1 MLEGA
6 EAAGGVFLLA
16 PGGGAKTMV
25 TDGGHRAA
33 PTTSPGRRARYAGGL
48 PARRLGGRRQAD
60 EAFELLIDR
69 FTEHLTEV
77 EYRSAATCHTYA
89 KWARNYHQ
97 WLATAY
103 PGLPIEAAPVD
114 TLRKYLAIK
123 RGQMAKASTLTTIL
137 HSLRSFYA
145 FALAGDP
152 ELPNPALGIR
162 PPRVN
167 APAIDPY
174 TEEEVRHLLAVAQRH
189 EHSSDLRRWVGYV
202 ALTLLAGTGIRKGEL
217 LTLQTADV
225 DLVRH
230 RLRVMGKGSKPRTVP
245 FGPATAVVLT
255 TYLWDLRPRL
265 PPSPYFIANPRS
277 LRHGPFWGRLESN
290 SLAALVRDLLA
301 ESGIP
306 GRHFP
311 HRFRH
316 SFASNALREA
326 GNIEVVR
333 ELLGHTN
340 ITTTGRYL
348 HATMADKH
356 QAADGVDFAAVSG
369 PASPPSAAPPVARP
383 ERVLAGESTD
393 RAPAPSQGPIPSLPV
408 PPLFNLGEAAMAR
421 ALHSAR
427 RLPPGTLSRLTSHQ
441 LAEAAVGT
449 LRAASVDSELL
460 EAAAALVLSRANH
473 VPVPLGPL
481 LQAHGPEALT
491 AIERAGA
498 TLELLADGEAVPV
511 AAE

>member
-1 MLEGA
+1 
-6 EAAGGVFLLA
+6 
-16 PGGGAKTMV
+16 MV
-25 TDGGHRAA
+25 TDGGDGAA
-33 PTTSPGRRARYAGGL
+33 PSMSSGRRARYPGGL
-48 PARRLGGRRQAD
+48 PTRPLSGRRQTD

-69 FTEHLTEV
+69 FTQHLTEV

-89 KWARNYHQ
+89 KWARNYHK
-97 WLATAY
+97 WLATAH
-103 PGLPIEAAPVD
+103 PGLPIEAAPAD
-114 TLRKYLAIK
+114 TLRKYLAFK

-152 ELPNPALGIR
+152 DAPNPALEIR

-174 TEEEVRHLLAVAQRH
+174 TEEEIRHVLAVAQRH
-189 EHSSDLRRWVGYV
+189 EHSPDLRRWVGYV
-202 ALTLLAGTGIRKGEL
+202 ALTLLAGTGIRQGEL
-217 LTLQTADV
+217 LSLQTADV
-225 DLVRH
+225 DPVRH
-230 RLRVMGKGSKPRTVP
+230 RLRVVGKGSKPRTVP

-255 TYLWDLRPRL
+255 TYLRDLRPRL
-265 PPSPYFIANPRS
+265 PQSSYFVANPRS
-277 LRHGPFWGRLESN
+277 LRHGPFWGRLEPN

-356 QAADGVDFAAVSG
+356 QAADGVDFAAVSC
-369 PASPPSAAPPVARP
+369 PPSPPPAAPPEALH
-383 ERVLAGESTD
+383 ERVLARESTV
-393 RAPAPSQGPIPSLPV
+393 RAPAPSQGPIPSLPA
-408 PPLFNLGEAAMAR
+408 PPLFHLGEAAVAR

-427 RLPPGTLSRLTSHQ
+427 RLPPRTLSRLTSHQ

-449 LRAASVDSELL
+449 LRAASTESDLL
-460 EAAAALVLSRANH
+460 EAAAALVLSRANL

-481 LQAHGPEALT
+481 LQAHGRGALT

>member
-1 MLEGA
+1 
-6 EAAGGVFLLA
+6 
-16 PGGGAKTMV
+16 MV
-25 TDGGHRAA
+25 ADGGDGAA
-33 PTTSPGRRARYAGGL
+33 PATSPERRARYAGGL
-48 PARRLGGRRQAD
+48 PTRRPGGRRQKD

-89 KWARNYHQ
+89 KWARNYQ
-97 WLATAY
+97 EWLATAH
-103 PGLPIEAAPVD
+103 PGLPIEAAPGEA
-114 TLRKYLAIK
+114 LRKYLAVK
-123 RGQMAKASTLTTIL
+123 RDQMAKPSTVNTIL

-152 ELPNPALGIR
+152 DRTNPALGIR
-162 PPRVN
+162 PPRVH

-174 TEEEVRHLLAVAQRH
+174 TEDEVRHILAVAQRY

-202 ALTLLAGTGIRKGEL
+202 ALTLLAGTGIRQGEL
-217 LTLQTADV
+217 LTLKTADV
-225 DLVRH
+225 DLTRH
-230 RLRVMGKGSKPRTVP
+230 RLQVVGKGAKPRTVP
-245 FGPATAVVLT
+245 FGPATAVVLS
-255 TYLWDLRPRL
+255 TYLRDLRPRL
-265 PPSPYFIANPRS
+265 PRSPYFIANPRS
-277 LRHGPFWGRLESN
+277 LRHGPFWGRLEPN
-290 SLAALVRDLLA
+290 SLAALVRELLA

-356 QAADGVDFAAVSG
+356 QAADGVDFAA
-369 PASPPSAAPPVARP
+369 ASPPPSPPPAALPEARP
-383 ERVLAGESTD
+383 ERVLAREWAG
-393 RAPAPSQGPIPSLPV
+393 RAPAPPQKAPPSA
-408 PPLFNLGEAAMAR
+408 LFKLGEEAVAR
-421 ALHSAR
+421 ALESAR
-427 RLPPGTLSRLTSHQ
+427 RLPAGTLSRLTSHQ
-441 LAEAAVGT
+441 LAEAAVGMLMT
-449 LRAASVDSELL
+449 ASTESDLL
-460 EAAAALVLSRANH
+460 EAAAALVLSRANC
-473 VPVPLGPL
+473 VPVPLAPL
-481 LQAHGPEALT
+481 LQAHGTGALT

-498 TLELLADGEAVPV
+498 TLALLADGEVTAGRP
-511 AAE
+511 ASGGRDPSRGRQ

>member
-1 MLEGA
+1 
-6 EAAGGVFLLA
+6 
-16 PGGGAKTMV
+16 MV

-77 EYRSAATCHTYA
+77 EYRSAATGHTYA

-103 PGLPIEAAPVD
+103 PGLPIEEAPVD
-114 TLRKYLAIK
+114 TLRKYLAFK

-145 FALAGDP
+145 FSLAGDP
-152 ELPNPALGIR
+152 DLPNPALGIR

-174 TEEEVRHLLAVAQRH
+174 TEDEIRHVLSVARRH

-202 ALTLLAGTGIRKGEL
+202 ALTLLAGTGIRQGEL
-217 LTLQTADV
+217 LSLRTADV

-255 TYLWDLRPRL
+255 TYLRDLRPRL

-277 LRHGPFWGRLESN
+277 LRQGPFWGRLEPN

-348 HATMADKH
+348 HASMADKH
-356 QAADGVDFAAVSG
+356 QAADGVDFAAVPC
-369 PASPPSAAPPVARP
+369 PASPPPAAPPEARP
-383 ERVLAGESTD
+383 ERVLARESTV
-393 RAPAPSQGPIPSLPV
+393 RAPATPQGPNHSLPA
-408 PPLFNLGEAAMAR
+408 PPLFNLGEAAVAR

-449 LRAASVDSELL
+449 LRAASVDSDLL
-460 EAAAALVLSRANH
+460 AAAAALVLSRANH

-481 LQAHGPEALT
+481 LQAHGREALT
-491 AIERAGA
+491 AIERVGA
-498 TLELLADGEAVPV
+498 TLELLVGGEAVAV